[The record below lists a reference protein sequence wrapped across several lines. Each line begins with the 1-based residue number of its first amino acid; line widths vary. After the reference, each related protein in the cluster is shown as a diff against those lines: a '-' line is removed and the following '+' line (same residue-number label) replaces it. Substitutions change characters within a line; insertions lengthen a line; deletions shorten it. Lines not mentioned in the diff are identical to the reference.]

1 MFDLRSGVLT
11 VRSFRIAAATLAV
24 PVVLLAS
31 ACGESSPSDLTRTG
45 AGDAV
50 DTKGPSNEALT
61 SAELV
66 TKAEDSLKGVTDLH
80 IEGTGKAFDLPIGVD
95 LKLGAGEQGE
105 GRISLKDKNI
115 DIVAVDKTLY
125 VRLAPGTLDLLI
137 ETGKRAE
144 AATPSTEEPGDDGA
158 LDEEFTKMFAAAG
171 KLIEGKYIKL
181 GDSEMGELGGDLLS
195 GGSTSLD
202 GLFGGSDDSGSEDT
216 EGTEDPE
223 EAEPEVTKGP
233 ITEIN
238 GVKTIPLITKDPEA
252 NETMTIYVAAN
263 GVPYPIRLTGDTG
276 SDGTNELELDLKYS
290 KLSGGVTPKAPPAA
304 EVIDLNALMESFGS
318 SLFGDEGDDTDSTD
332 SPGSTAGA

>member
-1 MFDLRSGVLT
+1 M
-11 VRSFRIAAATLAV
+11 RSFRIAAATLAV

-202 GLFGGSDDSGSEDT
+202 GLFGGSDDTGSDDT
-216 EGTEDPE
+216 GSDDTEDPDTD
-223 EAEPEVTKGP
+223 EPEVTKGP

-238 GVKTIPLITKDPEA
+238 GVKTIPLITKNTED
-252 NETMTIYVAAN
+252 NETTTIYVAAN
-263 GVPYPIRLTGDTG
+263 GTPYPIRVTGDTG
-276 SDGTNELELDLKYS
+276 SDGTNELELDLRYS
-290 KLSGGVTPKAPPAA
+290 KLADGVTPKVPPAA

-318 SLFGDEGDDTDSTD
+318 SLFGDDADSADSTD
-332 SPGSTAGA
+332 APDAA